1 MVSVENQVDT
11 REHAAKFVWGIQWQA
26 NRSLGVGGLQLR
38 KRAQDS
44 EDKTNVGFFLSTE
57 DIDLSI

>member
-1 MVSVENQVDT
+1 MQQKLYGESSGKLIV
-11 REHAAKFVWGIQWQA
+11 
-26 NRSLGVGGLQLR
+26 SLGVGILQLR
-38 KRAQDS
+38 EQAQDN

>member
-1 MVSVENQVDT
+1 MLKIRSI
-11 REHAAKFVWGIQWQA
+11 HGSIQQKLYGESSGKLIV
-26 NRSLGVGGLQLR
+26 SLGVGGLQLR
-38 KRAQDS
+38 KQAQDS